1 MAEKL
6 FNAPA
11 IPTPSIEK
19 LKQLASKFGLDLT
32 DEELKDHQGTL
43 SEML

>member
-11 IPTPSIEK
+11 IPTPSIKK
-19 LKQLASKFGLDLT
+19 LKQLAAKFGLDLT
-32 DEELKDHQGTL
+32 EEELKDHQG
-43 SEML
+43 M